1 MKKLAIFDLDGTLLD
16 TIEDIAYKVN
26 LAMAH
31 FGYPLITK
39 QEAMQKIGNGSRM
52 LIKRSIGE
60 NESEQRLDQ
69 VLRYFMNIYAGDADP
84 KTKPFDGIKETLLK
98 LHDKGFILA
107 IITNKPQPATDKV
120 CGELLSDIP
129 FYKVIG
135 QSQAVE
141 CKPNPDSTLSL
152 LKELNVEPQN
162 AYFIGDGD
170 ADVLTAI
177 NSKINHISV
186 LWGYRTKTQL
196 EQVGAS
202 NFVSTPQDLLNFLL
216 S

>member
-16 TIEDIAYKVN
+16 TVEDIADKVN

-60 NESEQRLDQ
+60 GESEQRLDE
-69 VLRYFMNIYAGDADP
+69 VLRYFMNIYSGDADP

-98 LHDKGFILA
+98 LHEAGFILA